1 MNKKKLKL
9 VIVLLIVVVAF
20 VIFGFCLYSKYK
32 SNDKVPDDYIA
43 IFHGGSGEIT
53 YSTYIYK
60 IDNGHAN
67 YGFRYIHTVNS
78 TKSWGSSEW
87 NVKVVGK
94 GKVTWTDD
102 VFSVAKEN
110 GAYQYVTLPDSD
122 ETYSIEEF
130 QEMFL
135 MN

>member
-1 MNKKKLKL
+1 MDKKKVKL
-9 VIVLLIVVVAF
+9 IIIFIFVLILI
-20 VIFGFCLYSKYK
+20 IFGLCFYFKYK
-32 SNDKVPDDYIA
+32 NNGNVPDDYLA
-43 IFHGGSGEIT
+43 IFHGGSGEVT

-67 YGFRYIHTVNS
+67 YGFRYINTVNS

-94 GKVTWTDD
+94 GEVTWTDE
-102 VFSVAKEN
+102 VFSVAKKN
-110 GAYQYVTLPDSD
+110 GAYQYVALPNSD
-122 ETYSIEEF
+122 KTYSIDEF
-130 QEMFL
+130 QRMFL